1 MYGRRCIRRPYFNS
15 SPATRNGVEMTE
27 VAESAT
33 PDGALQFKTSADG
46 KITIGTNANAGEV
59 FVFTVKAGDAAP
71 VTITCKVS

>member
-1 MYGRRCIRRPYFNS
+1 
-15 SPATRNGVEMTE
+15 MTE

-33 PDGALQFKTSADG
+33 PAGALQFKTSDDG

-71 VTITCKVS
+71 VTITCVVP